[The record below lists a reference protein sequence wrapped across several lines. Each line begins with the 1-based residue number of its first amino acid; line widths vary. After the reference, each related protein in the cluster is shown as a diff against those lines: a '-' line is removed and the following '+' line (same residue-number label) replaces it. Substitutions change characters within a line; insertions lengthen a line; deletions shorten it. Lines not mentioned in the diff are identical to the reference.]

1 MLFLAS
7 PFAAL
12 ALLLACIGASAE
24 LTPYTGPAPI
34 LPAKRSTFSFGSLT
48 TGGSAAKSSAIFL
61 VDNMPDLRTALTL
74 PYPRIVYV
82 KGNITGNQITSNAGS
97 GSTYA
102 NCQWYTDN
110 SGAKQFNL
118 TRYVMSLNTSYMD
131 SVKAIAD
138 KNGKIEGMSAVDYL
152 ALLKKMNG
160 WRPQAQNSQKSWVSI
175 NVKSDLTLI
184 GFDENATL
192 NGVSLIF
199 NTVNNVIIR
208 NLKLIPPRD
217 CFPAPE
223 DLNVGTSWN
232 ARYDALSLVTAT
244 NFWIDGNTLQDG
256 PTRVAPDPLIWGYK
270 VDRYDGLMDCE
281 DGSDN
286 ITFSHNI
293 VSNHHKSLL
302 LGGGLKERERDLG
315 KMRFMFFG
323 NWFSNSDSRNP
334 LMRFGTFYVL
344 NNLFTYEEPS
354 AQEYQTRLQ
363 YNMGVYT
370 ESSVLVG
377 GNVFRNKAEGSTTRI
392 FSFSTLLNKTLPARL
407 CIPSSEKHTPKGVV
421 GIGSAFNGKPID
433 LKEDALSTF
442 RRAVSGS
449 PNSVVDGTLLVGCE
463 GFSAQ
468 AVPVAFKMTD
478 EVEAYVRKEAGQRA
492 SW

>member
-1 MLFLAS
+1 MLLLVCPLA
-7 PFAAL
+7 AV
-12 ALLLACIGASAE
+12 ALLMGSAARAE
-24 LTPYTGPAPI
+24 LTVYTGPAPN
-34 LPAKRSTFSFGSLT
+34 LPANRSTFSFGSLA
-48 TGGSAAKSSAIFL
+48 TGGSATNSSSIFL

-82 KGNITGNQITSNAGS
+82 KGNITGHQITSDAAN

-102 NCQWYTDN
+102 DCQWFTDN

-131 SVKAIAD
+131 GVKLAAD
-138 KNGKIEGMSAVDYL
+138 SNGTIEGMNAVEYL

-160 WRPQAQNSQKSWVSI
+160 WRPQAQNSQKAWVSI

-184 GFDENATL
+184 GIDENALL

-223 DLNVGTSWN
+223 NVTPDTAWN
-232 ARYDALSLVTAT
+232 ARYDAMSLVTST

-256 PTRVAPDPLIWGYK
+256 PARVAPDPLIWGYK

-293 VSNHHKSLL
+293 VGNHHKSLL

-315 KMRFMFFG
+315 NMRFMFFG
-323 NWFSNSDSRNP
+323 NWFTNSDSRNP
-334 LMRFGTFYVL
+334 LMRFGTYYIL
-344 NNLFTYEEPS
+344 NNLFTYENVP
-354 AQEYQTRLQ
+354 AGEYQGHLQ
-363 YNMGVYT
+363 YNLGVYT
-370 ESSVLVG
+370 ESSVLAS
-377 GNVFRNKAEGSTTRI
+377 GNVFQNAEEGNATKI
-392 FSFSTLLNKTLPARL
+392 FSFSTLLNTTLPARL
-407 CIPSSEKHTPKGVV
+407 CIPNSEQNPPEGLTGM
-421 GIGSAFNGKPID
+421 GSTFNGRQID
-433 LKEDALSTF
+433 LKEDALATF
-442 RRAVSGS
+442 NRFVVEK
-449 PNSVVDGTLLVGCE
+449 PDSVVNGTLLLGCE
-463 GFSAQ
+463 GFSSQ
-468 AVPVAFKMTD
+468 AVPITFQTAED
-478 EVEAYVRKEAGQRA
+478 VEAYVRKEAGQGV
-492 SW
+492 SG